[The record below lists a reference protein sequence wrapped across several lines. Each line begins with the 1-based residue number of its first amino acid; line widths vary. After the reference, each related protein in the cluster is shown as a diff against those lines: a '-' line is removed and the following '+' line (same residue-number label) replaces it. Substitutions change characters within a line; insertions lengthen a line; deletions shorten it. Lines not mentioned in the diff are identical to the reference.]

1 MSRRLSY
8 AYQINKF
15 IQRFPD
21 LCVDGP
27 VIKCRVCEI
36 NLLGWSAYQ
45 CKRHVESQTHK
56 KNRLLQLPYWVFLYD
71 LIFMFSVCNIPLCVV
86 DNEQFR
92 LFWQKYV
99 PKWPLPQSRRLY
111 RHLQRVKEETEN
123 NMLSDLRGKKLWVTV
138 DEIAD
143 RKNNKIG
150 HVLARILTP
159 EKANKPYLLAS
170 KRLPKNNAESIQ
182 QLVTQALEKFC
193 IEKNNVLML
202 VTGGAAYMAKAAV
215 LLKNVYPNLLHVT
228 CMLQVLHCVAEVI
241 RNNYQAVDNLI
252 SSTAKIFLKSP
263 QRIKEF
269 HKSCPGISEPPQPIS
284 TRSGTW
290 LKACFYYSKYFHDVK
305 SVIFKFDPSKS
316 HAIRECQQMYEDPEV
331 VENLHTIQDKYSILR
346 NVIDQLEDGSIP
358 LDQSFQIVDNVN
370 TVLQNLTDV
379 PGTEATSKFND
390 LLQKNLDLPKLG
402 NILQSLHEG
411 NAANDL
417 DQYFKYANI
426 TSLDVERS
434 FSKYVALFA
443 DKRMCLK
450 EATTEAIL
458 MIQTYA
464 MVHHS
469 RATK

>member
-56 KNRLLQLPYWVFLYD
+56 KNRLLQLPYW
-71 LIFMFSVCNIPLCVV
+71 
-86 DNEQFR
+86 
-92 LFWQKYV
+92 
-99 PKWPLPQSRRLY
+99 
-111 RHLQRVKEETEN
+111 
-123 NMLSDLRGKKLWVTV
+123 
-138 DEIAD
+138 
-143 RKNNKIG
+143 
-150 HVLARILTP
+150 
-159 EKANKPYLLAS
+159 
-170 KRLPKNNAESIQ
+170 
-182 QLVTQALEKFC
+182 
-193 IEKNNVLML
+193 
-202 VTGGAAYMAKAAV
+202 
-215 LLKNVYPNLLHVT
+215 
-228 CMLQVLHCVAEVI
+228 VLHCVAEVI